1 VYLGIDIGSVS
12 LNLVLVDLESKVLRE
27 RYVRTRG
34 KPLETALEALE
45 ALFAEV
51 PPSEIEGVAFT
62 GAGTAVLGG
71 LYRIKPV
78 NEVIAQAAA
87 TAMLH
92 PEVRTIIEI
101 GGEDSKLILLEEDP
115 KTGRLRV
122 KDFAMNAL
130 CAAGTGS
137 FLDHQA
143 SRLGVSIE
151 DEWGKMALRSVHV
164 PRLAGR
170 CSVFAKSDMI
180 HLQQEGTPDYDI
192 VAGLCFAMAR
202 NFKAVIGKAKEFA
215 PRVAFQG
222 GVAAN
227 AGMVRAFTEVLELEP
242 GALLVPEHYAS
253 MGAIGACLVARDR
266 GELGRIESLEP
277 LREYMESRRY
287 GGGELHV
294 PLADD
299 RYPLVIEPD
308 PFPAGTESVD
318 VFVGVDVGS
327 ISTNVVAVDRE
338 GRVLAREYLMTAGRP
353 LAAVTDGLYK
363 VGTALEERGGK
374 GRARVRGC
382 ATTGSGRYLT
392 GDFIGADIVKN
403 EITAH
408 ATGASFI
415 RPDVDTIFEIGGQDS
430 KYISLDSGAVVD
442 FTMNKVCAAGT
453 GSFIEEQSER
463 LGVGLKTG
471 EFNSKALSADEP
483 PAMGERCTVFIE
495 TDINRNQQRGVAVD
509 DLCAGLCY
517 SIVQNYLNR
526 VVEDHRIGDVI
537 LFQGGTAYN
546 RGVKAAF
553 EKVLGKPVTV
563 PPHHDVLGAV
573 GMALIAR
580 DWYQAGEPRAEARGE
595 WIGRDGK
602 TSPTASAVGSQTRK
616 TAFKGFDLR
625 SVRYSFDTFECEDCA
640 NRCEIHVVKIQASEG
655 GPDGQGARAER
666 TLYYGSRC
674 GKFDESERDSLG
686 KHLPRLFVERQRL
699 LETAYE
705 APVRRPACG
714 AIDHRRASPAANAR
728 KRVGLPQMTH
738 FFELMPMW
746 KALFTELGF
755 EVVLSSRTVGKVI
768 RQGVEEVAAET
779 CFPVK
784 VAHGHIRDLAEKG
797 VDHIFLPTIIDM
809 PRATDD
815 IVNSYVCPYV
825 QAVPFMARAA
835 MEDVA
840 ASGKVVEPILHFS
853 RGEKAVRREL
863 EKMAVGLGAT
873 RSRARRAVSEAF
885 AAQKRFTDA
894 LQVRGR
900 ACLAG
905 LGPDQTAL
913 VIVGRPYNACDP
925 GLNMNIPEKLRDLG
939 CLAIPLDMLPLDEE
953 DISADYPHM
962 YWRYGQK
969 IIGGV
974 RIIARDPRLYPVY
987 ITNFGCGPDS
997 FIMKFVSRELA
1008 GKPCLVLEVDE
1019 HTADVGAI
1027 TRCEAFLDSLKN
1039 VRSREARGSRCA
1051 GIRAHKLDYSRSTI
1065 GSRTIYIPYM
1075 DDHGYAMAAAMRAS
1089 GVQARQMAMS
1099 DEDTLVWG
1107 RKFTSGK
1114 ECYPCII
1121 TTGDMLRQIHT
1132 PGFDPDRSAFFMPTA
1147 FGPCRF
1153 GQYNKFQRM
1162 VLDDLGLEDVPM
1174 VLLDQDRDY
1183 QGDLKNL
1190 GADFRRLAWTGI
1202 VFVDTLQK
1210 LLRETRPYETTQGE
1224 CDHLYEH
1231 HLRQCEEVIQGRG
1244 DIAALARE
1252 ARRAFEAV
1260 AVARSRPRPRIGLV
1274 GEVFVRCNQFTNN
1287 FMVRKI
1293 ESLGGEAVLP
1303 PFEEWVNYIA
1313 WSRVTDARIERQ
1325 WRRLLVERIVEF
1337 VQRREKYK
1345 VLNEFRGAVRHFFD
1359 EPSSDHVI
1367 DLGRPYLDPAIR
1379 GEPILSMGRCMEYV
1393 HDGCDGIM
1401 NLHPFNCMPGT
1412 IVNALLTKFSKDH
1425 DMPVL
1430 KVAYD
1435 GLEQATEMI
1444 RLEAFMHQAR
1454 ERMLSRQCAMGGGT
1468 STPAGAALAAVRS
1481 ADSLF
1486 KT

>member
-12 LNLVLVDLESKVLRE
+12 LNLVLVDLEGKVLRE

-45 ALFAEV
+45 ALLAEV

-87 TAMLH
+87 TATLH
-92 PEVRTIIEI
+92 PEVRSIIEI
-101 GGEDSKLILLEEDP
+101 GGEDSKLILLEEDL

-122 KDFAMNAL
+122 RDFAMNAL

-137 FLDHQA
+137 FLDQQA

-151 DEWGKMALRSVHV
+151 SEWGEMALRSVHV

-202 NFKAVIGKAKEFA
+202 NFKAVIGKAKDFV

-227 AGMVRAFTEVLELEP
+227 AGMVRAFTEVLALEP

-277 LREYMESRRY
+277 LREYLESRRY

-308 PFPAGTESVD
+308 PFPAGTEPVD

-374 GRARVRGC
+374 GRVRVRGC

-471 EFNSKALSADEP
+471 EFNAKALSADEP

-526 VVEDHRIGDVI
+526 VVEEHRIGDVI

-580 DWYQAGEPRAEARGE
+580 DWYDET
-595 WIGRDGK
+595 GRE
-602 TSPTASAVGSQTRK
+602 TT
-616 TAFKGFDLR
+616 FKGFDLR

-699 LETAYE
+699 LETAYDKKK
-705 APVRRPACG
+705 P
-714 AIDHRRASPAANAR
+714 DHPNG

-853 RGEKAVRREL
+853 RGEKAVRRDL

-894 LQVRGR
+894 LQARGR
-900 ACLAG
+900 DCLAG

-1039 VRSREARGSRCA
+1039 VRSREARGSRRA
-1051 GIRAHKLDYSRSTI
+1051 GIRAHKLDYSRSTF

-1107 RKFTSGK
+1107 RKYTSGK

-1190 GADFRRLAWTGI
+1190 GADFRKLAWTGI
-1202 VFVDTLQK
+1202 IFVDSLQK
-1210 LLRETRPYETTQGE
+1210 LLRETRPYEIRAGE

-1231 HLRQCEEVIQGRG
+1231 YLKQCEEVIESRGRL
-1244 DIAALARE
+1244 AALARE
-1252 ARRAFEAV
+1252 ARRAFEAI
-1260 AVARSRPRPRIGLV
+1260 AVDRSRPRPRIGLV

-1303 PFEEWVNYIA
+1303 PFEEWINYIA

-1412 IVNALLTKFSKDH
+1412 IVNALLTKFSRDH

-1435 GLEQATEMI
+1435 GLEQSTEMI
-1444 RLEAFMHQAR
+1444 RLEAFMYQAR
-1454 ERMLSRQCAMGGGT
+1454 ERMLSRQSAMGGGT

-1481 ADSLF
+1481 ND
-1486 KT
+1486 

>member
-45 ALFAEV
+45 ALLAEV

-62 GAGTAVLGG
+62 GAGTAVLGD

-87 TAMLH
+87 TATLH
-92 PEVRTIIEI
+92 PDVRTIIEI

-137 FLDHQA
+137 FLDQQA

-151 DEWGKMALRSVHV
+151 SEWGEMALRSVHV

-227 AGMVRAFTEVLELEP
+227 AGMVRAFSEVLKLEP
-242 GALLVPEHYAS
+242 GALLIPEHFAS

-277 LREYMESRRY
+277 LREYLKSRRY

-308 PFPAGTESVD
+308 PFPAGTEPVD

-374 GRARVRGC
+374 GRVKVRGC

-408 ATGASFI
+408 ATGASFV

-430 KYISLDSGAVVD
+430 KYISLENGAVVD

-463 LGVGLKTG
+463 LGVGLTSG
-471 EFNSKALSADEP
+471 EFNRLALAADEP
-483 PAMGERCTVFIE
+483 PAMGERCTVFME

-563 PPHHDVLGAV
+563 PPHHDCLGAV

-580 DWYQAGEPRAEARGE
+580 DWYESRRDRKVAGTCAAAQDNREITVAAR
-595 WIGRDGK
+595 K
-602 TSPTASAVGSQTRK
+602 TS
-616 TAFKGFDLR
+616 FKGFDLR
-625 SVRYSFDTFECEDCA
+625 SVRYSFDTRECEDCA
-640 NRCEIHVVKIQASEG
+640 NRCELHVVQIQG
-655 GPDGQGARAER
+655 GDGTGDR
-666 TLYYGSRC
+666 TLIYGSRC

-699 LETAYE
+699 LETAYTPRSRSQL
-705 APVRRPACG
+705 APSASEGSRPT
-714 AIDHRRASPAANAR
+714 I
-728 KRVGLPQMTH
+728 GLPQMTH
-738 FFELMPMW
+738 FWELMPMW

-797 VDHIFLPTIIDM
+797 VDYIFLPSIIDM
-809 PRATDD
+809 PKGAET
-815 IVNSYVCPYV
+815 IINSYVCPYV

-840 ASGKVVEPILHFS
+840 ASSKVVDPILHFS
-853 RGEKAVRREL
+853 RGEKAMRREL

-873 RSRARRAVSEAF
+873 RSRARHAVSSGI
-885 AAQKRFTDA
+885 AAQKRFTEA
-894 LQVRGR
+894 LQARGR

-913 VIVGRPYNACDP
+913 VIVGRPYNTCDP
-925 GLNMNIPEKLRDLG
+925 GLNMNVPEKLRDLG

-962 YWRYGQK
+962 YWKYGQK
-969 IIGGV
+969 IIAGV

-1027 TRCEAFLDSLKN
+1027 TRCEAFLDSLKSVVGRSRLKG
-1039 VRSREARGSRCA
+1039 VRAREARA
-1051 GIRAHKLDYSRSTI
+1051 GAKVRAHKLDYSRSTF

-1121 TTGDMLRQIHT
+1121 TTGDMLRQIHS

-1231 HLRQCEEVIQGRG
+1231 YLRQCEEVIESRGRL
-1244 DIAALARE
+1244 AALARE

-1260 AVARSRPRPRIGLV
+1260 AVDRSRPRPRIGLV

-1303 PFEEWVNYIA
+1303 PFEEWVNYIG

-1325 WRRLLVERIVEF
+1325 WRRLLVERIVNF

-1345 VLNEFRGAVRHFFD
+1345 ILNEFRGSVRHFFD
-1359 EPSSDHVI
+1359 EPPSDHVI
-1367 DLGRPYLDPAIR
+1367 DLARPYLDPAVR

-1393 HDGCDGIM
+1393 HDGCDGVM

-1412 IVNALLTKFSKDH
+1412 IVNALLTKLSKDH

-1454 ERMLSRQCAMGGGT
+1454 ERMLSRQRATGGGT
-1468 STPAGAALAAVRS
+1468 ATPAGGALAAVRS
-1481 ADSLF
+1481 ADSV
-1486 KT
+1486 

>member
-1 VYLGIDIGSVS
+1 MRKLGTTRNKGLSVYLGIDIGSIS
-12 LNLVLVDLESKVLRE
+12 LNLVLVDLAGKVLRE
-27 RYVRTRG
+27 EYVRTRG

-45 ALFAEV
+45 RLFAEV

-62 GAGTAVLGG
+62 GAGTAVLGD
-71 LYRIKPV
+71 LYHIKPV
-78 NEVIAQAAA
+78 NEVIAQATA
-87 TAMLH
+87 TATFH
-92 PEVRTIIEI
+92 PDVRTIIEI
-101 GGEDSKLILLEEDP
+101 GGEDSKLILLDLDP
-115 KTGRLRV
+115 RTGRLRV

-137 FLDHQA
+137 FLDQQA

-151 DEWGKMALRSVHV
+151 REWGEMALRSEHV
-164 PRLAGR
+164 PRIAGR

-202 NFKAVIGKAKEFA
+202 NFKAGIGKGKEFV
-215 PRVAFQG
+215 PRIAFQG

-227 AGMVRAFTEVLELEP
+227 AGMVRAFTETLGLQT
-242 GALLVPEHYAS
+242 GALLVPAHYAS
-253 MGAIGACLVARDR
+253 MGAIGAVLVARER
-266 GELGRIESLEP
+266 GELGRRIESLEP
-277 LREYMESRRY
+277 LREYLASRRY
-287 GGGELHV
+287 GGGELHL

-299 RYPLVIEPD
+299 QYPLTIEPD
-308 PFPAGTESVD
+308 LFPAGTEPVD

-392 GDFIGADIVKN
+392 GDFIGADVVKN

-408 ATGASFI
+408 ATGAAFI
-415 RPDVDTIFEIGGQDS
+415 KPEVDTIFEIGGQDS
-430 KYISLDSGAVVD
+430 KYISLAGGAVVD

-526 VVEDHRIGDVI
+526 VVEDHRIGEHI

-546 RGVKAAF
+546 RGVKSAF
-553 EKVLGKPVTV
+553 ERVLGKPVTV

-580 DWYQAGEPRAEARGE
+580 E
-595 WIGRDGK
+595 WFDSGGAKKTPGVFSAQHPPGPSGK
-602 TSPTASAVGSQTRK
+602 RHLESFSPAAVAAPSKK

-625 SVRYSFDTFECEDCA
+625 SVRYSFDTRECADCA
-640 NRCEIHVVKIQASEG
+640 NRCELHVVRIQGGDGEG
-655 GPDGQGARAER
+655 ER
-666 TLYYGSRC
+666 TLTYGSRC

-699 LETAYE
+699 METAYDKKK
-705 APVRRPACG
+705 PDLPNG
-714 AIDHRRASPAANAR
+714 
-728 KRVGLPQMTH
+728 KRIGLPQMTH
-738 FFELMPMW
+738 FWELLPMW
-746 KALFTELGF
+746 KALFAELGF
-755 EVVLSSRTVGKVI
+755 EVVLSSRTVGKVV
-768 RQGVEEVAAET
+768 RQGIEEVAAEP
-779 CFPVK
+779 CFPIK
-784 VAHGHIRDLAEKG
+784 VAHGHIRDLVEKD
-797 VDHIFLPTIIDM
+797 VDYIFLPTIIDM
-809 PRATDD
+809 PKGARD
-815 IVNSYVCPYV
+815 IINSYVCPYV
-825 QAVPFMARAA
+825 QTVPFMARAA
-835 MEDVA
+835 MEDVD
-840 ASGKVVEPILHFS
+840 SGGKVLQPILHFS
-853 RGEKAVRREL
+853 RGPSAVRREL
-863 EKMAVGLGAT
+863 VKLALALGAD
-873 RSRARRAVSEAF
+873 RARARRAVAEAF
-885 AAQKRFTDA
+885 AAQKRFA
-894 LQVRGR
+894 ESLQARGR
-900 ACLAG
+900 EVLAA

-939 CLAIPLDMLPLDEE
+939 RLAIPLDMLPLDEV

-962 YWRYGQK
+962 YWKYGQK
-969 IIGGV
+969 ILAGV
-974 RIIARDPRLYPVY
+974 RIIARDKRLYPVY

-1008 GKPCLVLEVDE
+1008 DKPCLVLEVDE
-1019 HTADVGAI
+1019 HSADVGAI
-1027 TRCEAFLDSLKN
+1027 TRCEAFLDSLKG
-1039 VRSREARGSRCA
+1039 VRASGVREAVRP
-1051 GIRAHKLDYSRSTI
+1051 RAHKLDYSRAAF

-1099 DEDTLVWG
+1099 DEDTLLWG
-1107 RKFTSGK
+1107 RKVTSGK

-1121 TTGDMLRQIHT
+1121 TTGDMLRQIHL
-1132 PGFDPDRSAFFMPTA
+1132 PGFDADRSAFFMPTA

-1162 VLDDLGLEDVPM
+1162 VLDDMGLEDVPL
-1174 VLLDQDRDY
+1174 VLLDQDKDY

-1190 GADFRRLAWTGI
+1190 GSDFRRLAWTGI

-1210 LLRETRPYETTQGE
+1210 LLRETRPYETAKGE
-1224 CDHLYEH
+1224 CDQLYEQ
-1231 HLRQCEEVIQGRG
+1231 HLRRCEDVIDSRG
-1244 DIAALARE
+1244 DMAGLARE

-1260 AVARSRPRPRIGLV
+1260 AVDRSLVRPRIGIV
-1274 GEVFVRCNQFTNN
+1274 GEVFVRCNQFANN
-1287 FMVRKI
+1287 FIVRKI

-1303 PFEEWVNYIA
+1303 PFEEWINYIA
-1313 WSRVTDARIERQ
+1313 WSRITDARTDRHYG
-1325 WRRLLVERIVEF
+1325 RLVVERIVDF
-1337 VQRREKYK
+1337 VQRREKVK
-1345 VLNEFRGAVRHFFD
+1345 ILDEFRGSVRHFFD
-1359 EPSSDHVI
+1359 EPPSDHVI
-1367 DLGRPYLDPAIR
+1367 DLGRRYLDPAIR
-1379 GEPILSMGRCMEYV
+1379 GEPILSMGRCVEYV
-1393 HDGCDGIM
+1393 ADGCDGVV

-1412 IVNALLTKFSKDH
+1412 IVNALLTKFAKDH

-1444 RLEAFMHQAR
+1444 RLEAFMHQTR
-1454 ERMLSRQCAMGGGT
+1454 QRMLARLRSLGNGASTGVGG
-1468 STPAGAALAAVRS
+1468 ALAAVRS
-1481 ADSLF
+1481 GP
-1486 KT
+1486 

>member
-1 VYLGIDIGSVS
+1 MYLGIDIGSVS
-12 LNLVLVDLESKVLRE
+12 LNLILVDTEGKVLRE

-34 KPLETALEALE
+34 KPLETALEALV

-78 NEVIAQAAA
+78 NEVIAQATA
-87 TAMLH
+87 TATLH
-92 PEVRTIIEI
+92 PEVRSIIEI

-115 KTGRLRV
+115 KAGRLRV

-137 FLDHQA
+137 FLDQQA

-151 DEWGKMALRSVHV
+151 SEWGKMALRSVHV

-202 NFKAVIGKAKEFA
+202 NFKAGIGKGKDFV

-227 AGMVRAFTEVLELEP
+227 AGMVRAFTEVLKLEP
-242 GALLVPEHYAS
+242 GALLIPEHYAS
-253 MGAIGACLVARDR
+253 MGAIGACLVARER

-277 LREYMESRRY
+277 LREYLESRRY

-299 RYPLVIEPD
+299 RYPLVIELD

-374 GRARVRGC
+374 GRVRVRGC

-580 DWYQAGEPRAEARGE
+580 DWYESSRDRKVAGTCAAAQDNRELTLAA
-595 WIGRDGK
+595 
-602 TSPTASAVGSQTRK
+602 RK

-655 GPDGQGARAER
+655 GADGQGAHAER

-674 GKFDESERDSLG
+674 GKFDESQRDSLG

-699 LETAYE
+699 LETAYDKKK
-705 APVRRPACG
+705 P
-714 AIDHRRASPAANAR
+714 DHPNG
-728 KRVGLPQMTH
+728 KRIGLPQMTH
-738 FFELMPMW
+738 FWELMPMW

-784 VAHGHIRDLAEKG
+784 VAHGHIRDLAEKD
-797 VDHIFLPTIIDM
+797 VDYIFLPTIIDM
-809 PRATDD
+809 PRATGD
-815 IVNSYVCPYV
+815 IINSYVCPYV

-873 RSRARRAVSEAF
+873 RSRARHAVSSGV
-885 AAQKRFTDA
+885 AALKRFTDA
-894 LQVRGR
+894 LQARGR
-900 ACLAG
+900 EVLAG
-905 LGPDQTAL
+905 LRPDQTAL

-962 YWRYGQK
+962 YWKYGQQ
-969 IIGGV
+969 ILAGV
-974 RIIARDPRLYPVY
+974 RLIARDPRLYPVY

-1027 TRCEAFLDSLKN
+1027 TRCEAFLDSLKS
-1039 VRSREARGSRCA
+1039 VVGRSRLKGVRQRGARAPVRV
-1051 GIRAHKLDYSRSTI
+1051 RAHKLDYSRSTF

-1107 RKFTSGK
+1107 RKYTSGK

-1121 TTGDMLRQIHT
+1121 TTGDMLRQIHS

-1174 VLLDQDRDY
+1174 VLLDQDKDY

-1190 GADFRRLAWTGI
+1190 GADFRKLAWTGI

-1231 HLRQCEEVIQGRG
+1231 YLRQCEEVIESRGRL
-1244 DIAALARE
+1244 AALARE

-1260 AVARSRPRPRIGLV
+1260 AVDRSRVRPRIGLV

-1325 WRRLLVERIVEF
+1325 WRRLLVERIVDF
-1337 VQRREKYK
+1337 VQRREKHK

-1412 IVNALLTKFSKDH
+1412 IVNALLTKFAKDH

-1454 ERMLSRQCAMGGGT
+1454 ERMLSRQRAAGGGT
-1468 STPAGAALAAVRS
+1468 STPIGGALAAVRS
-1481 ADSLF
+1481 TD
-1486 KT
+1486 